1 MMPTEQVREAHGDL
15 VESFRRFLHR
25 RVRPLAA
32 DLPPGG
38 VEAVPDEVRRAVRRT
53 SAQHG
58 FYAADF
64 PEDVGGQGLDQVGMA
79 RLRIS
84 AARDDCALGQLAV
97 AGPEGPSQ
105 ALLAATPQQ
114 RERYLRP
121 LVEGRIIRCLA
132 LTEPDA
138 GSDAAGIRSR
148 ARRVAGGWVIDGRKT
163 FVTNG
168 AEADVALVVART
180 DGEAPGAV
188 GTAATTFLVD
198 RGTPGYQPV
207 RRIPCMWEGDARWEV
222 VLEGCFVPD
231 GQVLGGP
238 EAVGSG
244 LLDMFESLA
253 YGRVA
258 IAALCVGLGYRA
270 LRYGVDYARARTA
283 FGRRI
288 GEYQHVQQHL
298 VEAHVRL
305 RAAELLVLDAAG
317 QLDAQDNA
325 AAAAATAKLAASEWA
340 FAAAD
345 GVLQVLGGIGYA
357 RDLPVEE
364 LVRQLRLYRIVD
376 GTSELQKVIV
386 ARELLRL

>member
-1 MMPTEQVREAHGDL
+1 MLSAQVRPEHAAL
-15 VESFRRFLHR
+15 VESFRRFIR
-25 RVRPLAA
+25 RGLRPLAA
-32 DLPPGG
+32 DLAAGG
-38 VEAVPDEVRRAVRRT
+38 LEAVPAELRREVRRR
-53 SAQHG
+53 SAEHG

-64 PEDVGGQGLDQVGMA
+64 PEDVGGQGVDQVGMA
-79 RLRIS
+79 QLRIS

-97 AGPEGPSQ
+97 AGPEGPTH

-114 RERYLRP
+114 RERYVRP
-121 LVEGRIIRCLA
+121 LVEARISRCLA

-138 GSDAAGIRSR
+138 GSDASRIRSR
-148 ARRVAGGWVIDGRKT
+148 ARRVAGGWVINGRKT

-180 DGEAPGAV
+180 DGESGLTG

-198 RGTPGYQPV
+198 QGTPGYQPT

-222 VLEGCFVPD
+222 VLEDCFVPD

-258 IAALCVGLGYRA
+258 IAALCVGLGY
-270 LRYGVDYARARTA
+270 GVDHARRREA

-298 VEAHVRL
+298 VDAHVRL
-305 RAAELLVLDAAG
+305 RAAELLVLDAAAE
-317 QLDAQDNA
+317 LDAGNNQA
-325 AAAAATAKLAASEWA
+325 VAAATAKLAASEWA

-345 GVLQVLGGIGYA
+345 GVLQVLGGMGYA
-357 RDLPVEE
+357 SDLPVEE

-376 GTSELQKVIV
+376 GTSELQKVII